1 MSELVEARLTLR
13 VPRDGHGDVQDAA
26 GRRLRRMG
34 VVDRVESFDVTGVR
48 PGLNDLK
55 LRVETT
61 VACDVDSASEA
72 TTALASAVGI
82 EAVDAEA
89 VEPSA
94 SGEAETGP
102 DSPESGSEPES
113 TDSGPKP

>member
-13 VPRDGHGDVQDAA
+13 VPRDGRGDVQDAA

-61 VACDVDSASEA
+61 VACDVDSAPEA
-72 TTALASAVGI
+72 TAALTSAVGI
-82 EAVDAEA
+82 EAVDAEV

-94 SGEAETGP
+94 SGEPGTETGSEAP
-102 DSPESGSEPES
+102 DSGSDSG
-113 TDSGPKP
+113 SGPKP

>member
-13 VPRDGHGDVQDAA
+13 IPRDARGDVQEAA
-26 GRRLRRMG
+26 GRRLRRTG

-72 TTALASAVGI
+72 TAALASAVGI
-82 EAVDAEA
+82 EAVDTEL
-89 VEPSA
+89 VESSASA
-94 SGEAETGP
+94 SGEGEAGTETG
-102 DSPESGSEPES
+102 SESEP
-113 TDSGPKP
+113 

>member
-13 VPRDGHGDVQDAA
+13 VPRDEHGDVQDAA
-26 GRRLRRMG
+26 GRRLRRTG
-34 VVDRVESFDVTGVR
+34 VIDSVESFDVTGVR

-72 TTALASAVGI
+72 RAALASAVGVD
-82 EAVDAEA
+82 AVDAEA
-89 VEPSA
+89 VDPA
-94 SGEAETGP
+94 GNREAETG
-102 DSPESGSEPES
+102 SGFESESEP
-113 TDSGPKP
+113 